1 MRAQAFL
8 AFWDFL
14 SSRGALGAGT
24 GCTGQRRCVTR
35 VLPLQLPTWAGQD
48 GAQHPGTHGEI
59 SWCQHRPLAKAKCQS
74 ALMLPALPVLPSSW
88 ERHSLLIGL
97 GTPSGNGNVLTYY
110 SLMSLAETKH
120 ACLKLAPYVSKM
132 MLEVACVHVSGV
144 APTMFLRAD
153 FPALNLA

>member
-8 AFWDFL
+8 AFRDFL
-14 SSRGALGAGT
+14 SSGGALDPGT
-24 GCTGQRRCVTR
+24 GCTVQQHGVTW
-35 VLPLQLPTWAGQD
+35 VLPLQLPTWAEQD

-59 SWCQHRPLAKAKCQS
+59 SWCQHRPLAKVKCQS
-74 ALMLPALPVLPSSW
+74 AFMLPAVPVLPSLW

-120 ACLKLAPYVSKM
+120 ACFRPAPYVSKI
-132 MLEVACVHVSGV
+132 MLEVECVHVSGV
-144 APTMFLRAD
+144 APTMLLRAD
-153 FPALNLA
+153 FPALSLA